1 MTGQK
6 KPKSKKEPYKDELA
20 KTARQSLVTLATYLI
35 QAGIF
40 ALASFALSF
49 YKLSGL
55 VDLAVVLLFVRD
67 IINLPEKAPK
77 TKVALNRMVQA
88 LVIFGISIAFND
100 TLGAIASGLL
110 AFFLGLLLFERFGEW
125 LDRKLK
131 QLDRWLSKKGLQ

>member
-6 KPKSKKEPYKDELA
+6 KPKPGKEPYKNELA
-20 KTARQSLVTLATYLI
+20 KTALLSLVVYLI
-35 QAGIF
+35 QGGIF
-40 ALASFALSF
+40 ALASFVLSF
-49 YKLSGL
+49 YKLSSL
-55 VDLAVVLLFVRD
+55 VDLAVVLLFARD

-77 TKVALNRMVQA
+77 TKVAVKRMVQA

-110 AFFLGLLLFERFGEW
+110 AFFLGLLLFERFRYW